1 MRVGLIGNPNVGKS
15 TIFNGLTGMRQH
27 TGNWPG
33 KTVAKATGYKVYNG
47 MSYQFEDLPGTY
59 SLLAHSKEEDV
70 TRNFVYFDDYDALIV
85 VCDATA
91 LERNLNLVLQVLEI
105 TDKVVVCVNLLDEAK
120 KKRIDVDLRKLSLL
134 LGVPVVGAIARDKK
148 GFNDLLDK
156 VKLVSLKKEGYVK
169 INYDNFILKDIKKLE
184 KFIPKNLVNSENVLL
199 RYLASDYDFINA
211 FDYKYK
217 TNLMRNL
224 EAKYIKEDIL
234 NGFKSR
240 GVNYDD
246 IDTIITETINEKS
259 YSICKRVI
267 KYNKDNYDKKER
279 IIDKYLTN
287 KITGIP
293 IMLCLLFLILWITII
308 LANIP
313 SDFLY
318 EKFFEFEVILYNFLI
333 NIHLPIWF
341 TDMFVHGVYRVL
353 AWVVAVMLPPMAIF
367 FPLFTLLEDFGV
379 LPRIAFNLDKSF
391 EKCSSCG
398 KQALTM
404 VMGFGCNAVGVTGA
418 RIIDSPRERLIAIIT
433 NSFVPCNG
441 RFPLLISLITMFLV
455 TNNSSGLMRAFILL
469 IFILV
474 GVIVTFI
481 VSKILS
487 NTILKGVP
495 SSFTLELPPYR
506 RPQIGKVLVRSLI
519 DRTLFVLKR
528 AVCVSAP
535 AGLVIWIFSNVAIN
549 GVSLLKIFSDFLD
562 PFGKFI
568 GLDGVIIMAFILG
581 FPANEIVIPIMI
593 MGYMSLGMITDMND
607 LNLLKELF
615 VNNGWTY
622 VTAIC
627 VMLFSLFH
635 FPCLTTLVTIKKETG
650 KWKWAFISFI
660 IPLIIG
666 IGLCFIIRLFFIH

>member
-1 MRVGLIGNPNVGKS
+1 MRIGLIGNPNVGKS

-47 MSYQFEDLPGTY
+47 TSYQFEDLPGTY
-59 SLLAHSKEEDV
+59 SLLAHSKEEEV
-70 TRNFVYFDDYDALIV
+70 TRDFVYFEDYDALIV

-105 TDKVVVCVNLLDEAK
+105 TNKVVVCVNLLDEAK
-120 KKRIDVDLRKLSLL
+120 KKKIDIDLKKLSSLL
-134 LGVPVVGAIARDKK
+134 EVPVVGVIARDKK
-148 GFNDLLDK
+148 GFEDLLIK
-156 VKLVSLKKEGYVK
+156 VKEVGLKKGGYLK
-169 INYDNFILKDIKKLE
+169 INYEIFDNNFEKLKD
-184 KFIPKNLVNSENVLL
+184 FIPKVAVNSENVIL
-199 RYLASDYDFINA
+199 RYLASDYNFINA

-224 EAKYIKEDIL
+224 DAKYIKEDIL
-234 NGFKSR
+234 NELKGK
-240 GVNYDD
+240 GIKGDD
-246 IDTIITETINEKS
+246 IETLMTETVNEKS
-259 YSICKRVI
+259 LSICKQVV
-267 KYNKDNYDKKER
+267 KYNKENYDKKER
-279 IIDKYLTN
+279 VIDKYLTN

-293 IMLCLLFLILWITII
+293 IMLGLLFLILWITIT

-318 EKFFEFEVILYNFLI
+318 EKLFWFEDVLYNFLI
-333 NIHLPIWF
+333 ETSVPIWF
-341 TDMFVHGVYRVL
+341 TDMLVHGVYRVL
-353 AWVVAVMLPPMAIF
+353 AWVVAVMFPPMAIF
-367 FPLFTLLEDFGV
+367 FPLFTLLEDFGM
-379 LPRIAFNLDKSF
+379 LPRIAFNLDKTF

-441 RFPLLISLITMFLV
+441 RFPLLIALITMFLI
-455 TNNSSGLMRAFILL
+455 TNNSSGLMRALILM
-469 IFILV
+469 IFILI
-474 GVIVTFI
+474 GVLFTFLI
-481 VSKILS
+481 SKLLS
-487 NTILKGVP
+487 KTILKGIP

-506 RPQIGKVLVRSLI
+506 RPQIGKVLVRSLF

-528 AVCVSAP
+528 AICISAP
-535 AGLVIWIFSNVAIN
+535 AGLIIWIFSNVKIN
-549 GVSLLKIFSDFLD
+549 DLSLLRLFSDFLD
-562 PFGKFI
+562 PFGNFI
-568 GLDGVIIMAFILG
+568 GLDGVILMAFILG
-581 FPANEIVIPIMI
+581 FPANEIVMPIMI

-607 LNLLKELF
+607 LSLLKNLL
-615 VNNGWTY
+615 VDHGWTY

-635 FPCLTTLVTIKKETG
+635 FPCLTTIFTIKKETG
-650 KWKWAFISFI
+650 KWKWALVSFI
-660 IPLIIG
+660 VPLLIG
-666 IGLCFIIRLFFIH
+666 ISLCFFVNILI